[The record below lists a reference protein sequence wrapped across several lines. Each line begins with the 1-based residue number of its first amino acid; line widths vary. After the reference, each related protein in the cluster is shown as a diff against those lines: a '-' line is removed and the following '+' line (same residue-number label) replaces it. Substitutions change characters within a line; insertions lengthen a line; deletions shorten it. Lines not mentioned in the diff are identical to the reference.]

1 MELTAGARAGSAFIG
16 KTPNNQDDFFIIRGW
31 YRSYGLYT
39 ANASDGFLYA
49 AKRPEHAIDESKQTS
64 IIIGMLIVILAI
76 VLPTIGRL
84 VIRLKNNSTRFG
96 SDDWAILVAA
106 CLAVVYPCLQIST
119 VINNGA
125 GRHIWESTYA
135 DYNTYAYNLGICQ
148 LIFFIS
154 VGLIKVSI
162 TLFVRRLA
170 DGASKAW
177 RIFADVFLGTL
188 IIYLAMALFWW
199 VFSCSPPRA
208 RWDKWYAGS
217 LTDPAHCGNLVIQAR
232 TLSIIHVIQGFILLM
247 SPVIILWHIRINL
260 AKKIRLFTI
269 WLVGGIS
276 VLGGL
281 LQQTTTTVT
290 NDNFWEY
297 TVILRWTALD
307 LALGIMVASLPVLD
321 TAIMG
326 TFRSS
331 TNKSAGYSGSH
342 PNPRGGSN
350 RWTGHRGNLVAN
362 QAPNNDDTESVE
374 HIMLTTKS
382 ANR

>member
-16 KTPNNQDDFFIIRGW
+16 EPPNNQDDLFIIRGW
-31 YRSYGLYT
+31 YRSYGLFT
-39 ANASDGFLYA
+39 ANASQGFLYA
-49 AKRPEHAIDESKQTS
+49 AKKPENAVEESKQTA

-106 CLAVVYPCLQIST
+106 IATVV
-119 VINNGA
+119 NNGA

-148 LIFFIS
+148 LIFFIT

-188 IIYLAMALFWW
+188 IVYIAMALFWW

-217 LTDPAHCGNLVIQAR
+217 LTEPAHCGNLLIQSR
-232 TLSIIHVIQGFILLM
+232 TLSIIHVVQGFILLM
-247 SPVIILWHIRINL
+247 SPVVILWHIRINL

-269 WLVGGIS
+269 WLVGALS

-307 LALGIMVASLPVLD
+307 LAMGILVASLPVLD

-326 TFRSS
+326 TLKST
-331 TNKSAGYSGSH
+331 TNKSAGYSGSQL
-342 PNPRGGSN
+342 NPLGGSN
-350 RWTGHRGNLVAN
+350 RWTGHRGNLNAN
-362 QAPNNDDTESVE
+362 QASNNDDSESVE